1 MQDLQHFK
9 NDITLILSRERLD
22 TYDSLEQY
30 KENLKLISFIT
41 PKISSLE
48 IYLRN
53 ALDYCLTQIK
63 GSDWVFSED
72 SLTNLMNEQ
81 KEKKKEI
88 THSLILSKM
97 SLGAVIKLIFC
108 YKLERVI
115 LDLKRINFK
124 SYYPNNKNALFINN
138 KKNPL
143 FINNKKNPLFIN
155 NKKNPLSSAS
165 KVHIALNLLW
175 TIRNRAY
182 HWENL
187 LKTKPNNRPLITT
200 YSTGLKDNDRAKM
213 PINISVEPSK
223 IVLFL
228 DDLIKSIGNKDLENL
243 SDL

>member
-1 MQDLQHFK
+1 MKDLQYFK
-9 NDITLILSRERLD
+9 NDITLILSKDRLA

-30 KENLKLISFIT
+30 KENLKLIASIT
-41 PKISSLE
+41 PKISNLE

-53 ALDYCLTQIK
+53 ALDHCLTQIK
-63 GSDWVFSED
+63 GSDWVFNESA
-72 SLTNLMNEQ
+72 LTPLIKEL

-97 SLGAVIKLIFC
+97 SLGAVVRLIFC
-108 YKLERVI
+108 YKLEGVI

-124 SYYPNNKNALFINN
+124 SYYPNNKNT
-138 KKNPL
+138 
-143 FINNKKNPLFIN
+143 LFIN
-155 NKKNPLSSAS
+155 NKKNPLSGAS

-187 LKTKPNNRPLITT
+187 LKTKPNNRPRITT
-200 YSTGLKDNDRAKM
+200 YFTGLKDNDRAKM
-213 PINISVEPSK
+213 PMKINISVEPSK

-243 SDL
+243 SGL

>member
-1 MQDLQHFK
+1 MQDLKHFK
-9 NDITLILSRERLD
+9 NDIALILSRERLD

-41 PKISSLE
+41 PKISNLE

-63 GSDWVFSED
+63 GSDWVFSEN
-72 SLTNLMNEQ
+72 SLTNLINEQ

-88 THSLILSKM
+88 THSLILFKM
-97 SLGAVIKLIFC
+97 SLGAVIRLVFC
-108 YKLERVI
+108 YKLEGVI

-124 SYYPNNKNALFINN
+124 SYYPNNKNA
-138 KKNPL
+138 
-143 FINNKKNPLFIN
+143 LFIN

-187 LKTKPNNRPLITT
+187 LKIQPNKRPQITT
-200 YSTGLKDNDRAKM
+200 PFSGKTKNIPMDR
-213 PINISVEPSK
+213 ILVIGIEPNK
-223 IVLFL
+223 ITLFL
-228 DDLIKSIGNKDLENL
+228 DDLIKSIGNKNLESL
-243 SDL
+243 SSL

>member
-22 TYDSLEQY
+22 TYDNLEQY

-41 PKISSLE
+41 PKISNLE

-63 GSDWVFSED
+63 GSDWVFSEN
-72 SLTNLMNEQ
+72 SLTDLINEQ
-81 KEKKKEI
+81 KKKEI

-97 SLGAVIKLIFC
+97 SLGAVIRLIFC
-108 YKLERVI
+108 YKLEGVI
-115 LDLKRINFK
+115 LDLRAYRLRAYYHENKDTLLIKGKKRLLYNYIK
-124 SYYPNNKNALFINN
+124 A
-138 KKNPL
+138 
-143 FINNKKNPLFIN
+143 
-155 NKKNPLSSAS
+155 
-165 KVHIALNLLW
+165 HIALNLLW

-187 LKTKPNNRPLITT
+187 LKIQPNKRPRITT
-200 YSTGLKDNDRAKM
+200 YFTGLKDNDRAKM
-213 PINISVEPSK
+213 PMNISVEPSR

-228 DDLIKSIGNKDLENL
+228 DDLTKSIGNKDLENL
-243 SDL
+243 SSL

>member
-63 GSDWVFSED
+63 GSDWVFSEN
-72 SLTNLMNEQ
+72 SLTNLINEQ

-108 YKLERVI
+108 YKLEGVI
-115 LDLKRINFK
+115 LDLRAYRFRA
-124 SYYPNNKNALFINN
+124 YYHENKDTLLI
-138 KKNPL
+138 KNRKQ
-143 FINNKKNPLFIN
+143 N
-155 NKKNPLSSAS
+155 LSNYA
-165 KVHIALNLLW
+165 KAHIALNLLW

-187 LKTKPNNRPLITT
+187 LKIQPNKRPRITT
-200 YSTGLKDNDRAKM
+200 PFNGKTE
-213 PINISVEPSK
+213 NIPMDKILVIGVEPNK
-223 IVLFL
+223 ITLFL
-228 DDLIKSIGNKDLENL
+228 DDLIKSIGNKNLESL
-243 SDL
+243 SSL

>member
-9 NDITLILSRERLD
+9 NDITLILSKERLD

-30 KENLKLISFIT
+30 KENLKLIASIT
-41 PKISSLE
+41 PKISNLE

-53 ALDYCLTQIK
+53 ALDHCLTQIK
-63 GSDWVFSED
+63 GSEWVFNEST
-72 SLTNLMNEQ
+72 LTPLIKEL

-108 YKLERVI
+108 YKLEGVV

-124 SYYPNNKNALFINN
+124 SYYPNNKNA
-138 KKNPL
+138 
-143 FINNKKNPLFIN
+143 LFIN

-187 LKTKPNNRPLITT
+187 LKTKPNNRPRITT
-200 YSTGLKDNDRAKM
+200 YFTGLKDNDRAKM
-213 PINISVEPSK
+213 SMNISVEPSK

-243 SDL
+243 SGL

>member
-53 ALDYCLTQIK
+53 ALGYCLTQIK
-63 GSDWVFSED
+63 GSEWVFNEN
-72 SLTNLMNEQ
+72 SLTPLIKEL

-108 YKLERVI
+108 YKLEGVI
-115 LDLKRINFK
+115 LDLRAYRFRAYYHENKDTLLIKGKKRLLYNYIK
-124 SYYPNNKNALFINN
+124 A
-138 KKNPL
+138 
-143 FINNKKNPLFIN
+143 
-155 NKKNPLSSAS
+155 
-165 KVHIALNLLW
+165 HIALNLLW

-187 LKTKPNNRPLITT
+187 LKIQPNKRPRITT
-200 YSTGLKDNDRAKM
+200 SFSGKTE
-213 PINISVEPSK
+213 NIPMDKILVIGIEPNK
-223 IVLFL
+223 ITLFL
-228 DDLIKSIGNKDLENL
+228 DDLIKSIRNKDFEDL
-243 SDL
+243 SSL

>member
-9 NDITLILSRERLD
+9 NDITLILSKERLD

-97 SLGAVIKLIFC
+97 SLGAVINLIFC
-108 YKLERVI
+108 YKLEGVI
-115 LDLKRINFK
+115 LDLRTYSLKA
-124 SYYPNNKNALFINN
+124 YYKDNKDTLLI
-138 KKNPL
+138 KGRKQH
-143 FINNKKNPLFIN
+143 
-155 NKKNPLSSAS
+155 LSNYA
-165 KVHIALNLLW
+165 KAYIALNLLW

-187 LKTKPNNRPLITT
+187 LKLRANNRPRITT
-200 YSTGLKDNDRAKM
+200 RFIRELEKPTSKSFNFGIM
-213 PINISVEPSK
+213 PNK
-223 IVLFL
+223 IVSFL
-228 DDLIKSIGNKDLENL
+228 DDLIKSIGNKDLEKL
-243 SDL
+243 SSL

>member
-9 NDITLILSRERLD
+9 NDITLILSKDRLD

-30 KENLKLISFIT
+30 KENLKFIAFIT
-41 PKISSLE
+41 PKISNLE

-63 GSDWVFSED
+63 GSDWVFNESA
-72 SLTNLMNEQ
+72 LTPLIKEL

-108 YKLERVI
+108 YKLEGVV
-115 LDLKRINFK
+115 LDLRAYRFRA
-124 SYYPNNKNALFINN
+124 YYHENKDTLLI
-138 KKNPL
+138 KNRKQ
-143 FINNKKNPLFIN
+143 N
-155 NKKNPLSSAS
+155 LSNYA
-165 KVHIALNLLW
+165 KAHIALNLLW

-187 LKTKPNNRPLITT
+187 LKIQPNKRPRIATSFSGETENIPIDRILVIGIEPNKIT
-200 YSTGLKDNDRAKM
+200 
-213 PINISVEPSK
+213 
-223 IVLFL
+223 LFL
-228 DDLIKSIGNKDLENL
+228 DDLIKSIGNKNLESL
-243 SDL
+243 SSL

>member
-1 MQDLQHFK
+1 M
-9 NDITLILSRERLD
+9 
-22 TYDSLEQY
+22 
-30 KENLKLISFIT
+30 KLISFIT

-63 GSDWVFSED
+63 GSDWVFSEN
-72 SLTNLMNEQ
+72 SLTDLINEQ
-81 KEKKKEI
+81 KKKEI

-108 YKLERVI
+108 YKLEGVI

-124 SYYPNNKNALFINN
+124 SYYPNNKNT
-138 KKNPL
+138 
-143 FINNKKNPLFIN
+143 LFIN

-187 LKTKPNNRPLITT
+187 LKTKPNNCPRITT
-200 YSTGLKDNDRAKM
+200 YFTGLKDNDRAKM
-213 PINISVEPSK
+213 PINMNISVEPSK

-243 SDL
+243 SGL